1 MLLGVFCSGYLG
13 VSPQDGGWHPFPLI
27 ADLIRVWLLQDDLP
41 GRVGALLVALDVE
54 LPVGV
59 EVV

>member
-1 MLLGVFCSGYLG
+1 MR
-13 VSPQDGGWHPFPLI
+13 
-27 ADLIRVWLLQDDLP
+27 RVWLLQDDLP
-41 GRVGALLVALDVE
+41 GRVEALLVALDVE